1 MNSTAGY
8 SVAVKKPGPETV
20 PSIDYFRL
28 LMLLPILI
36 MAALTV
42 YGLAQEVWA
51 QEAASY
57 GPLVAV
63 TCGAMLLLRLR
74 ERLQGRPS
82 GWLALLLAMVSA
94 MLFALGYSMQILLFQ
109 VIAVVIGLAAW
120 ILGSY
125 GGNTLLRCLLP
136 LLLLLFVAPLPAGLV
151 AALTMPMKILISYL
165 TEELLFVLGYPIARD
180 GVMLQ
185 IGQYQLLVADACA
198 GLQTLFSLE
207 ALGLLYVNI
216 VSSTSF
222 MRNLL
227 MSVLIVPVSII
238 ANLLRVIALV
248 LITYYWGDAAGQGFL
263 HDFAGIFLFVVALL
277 LIIFVDYL
285 VRKFA
290 VKDKRRVVA

>member
-1 MNSTAGY
+1 MNASAGY
-8 SVAVKKPGPETV
+8 SVAAKKPEPGAV
-20 PSIDYFRL
+20 PSVDYFRL
-28 LMLLPILI
+28 LMLLPILA

-74 ERLQGRPS
+74 EGVQGRPNW
-82 GWLALLLAMVSA
+82 WLALFLAMTSA
-94 MLFALGYSMQILLFQ
+94 LLFALGYSMQILLFQ
-109 VIAVVIGLAAW
+109 VIAVVLGLAAW
-120 ILGSY
+120 IIGSY
-125 GGNTLLRCLLP
+125 GSKALLRCLLP

-165 TEELLFVLGYPIARD
+165 TEELLFILGYPIARD

-216 VSSTSF
+216 VSSTSL

-263 HDFAGIFLFVVALL
+263 HDFAGMFLFIVALL

-290 VKDKRRVVA
+290 VKDKRRVAA